1 MHRQASKLAADDPRS
16 VQNGAFAGGTFDWA
30 TPFAVACGLVLAQV
44 QADLAFRS
52 VFEKWLNRRLG
63 EKAPPDDPVALM
75 AKWDTPIRSRQQK
88 AAVRAGTEQSA
99 GMLSDQLFGPGGKTT
114 PEYWIDGRPIRAAPK
129 APQRPVR
136 CPSIPAV
143 SSLCAP
149 SAGREAH
156 QRVAT

>member
-75 AKWDTPIRSRQQK
+75 AKWDRRYVANAPHSYPNPVSPTESRG
-88 AAVRAGTEQSA
+88 AGWNRTISWDVE
-99 GMLSDQLFGPGGKTT
+99 
-114 PEYWIDGRPIRAAPK
+114 
-129 APQRPVR
+129 
-136 CPSIPAV
+136 
-143 SSLCAP
+143 
-149 SAGREAH
+149 
-156 QRVAT
+156 